1 MRSTRMAALFHFFS
15 RLHTMKKQQ
24 NVNAVRSVEIKIK
37 KTANAVPAVGDIANS
52 KLAAQ
57 FARQFYGDDL
67 EIYESFF
74 LILMNTNNRPIAWA
88 KVAQGGISEVGVD
101 IMILAK
107 FVVDSLAKNVILVHN
122 HPSGNLTPSNPD
134 KQLTKRIVDALALL
148 GAKVADHI
156 ILSASDYYSF
166 RDNGLIY

>member
-1 MRSTRMAALFHFFS
+1 
-15 RLHTMKKQQ
+15 MKKQQ
-24 NVNAVRSVEIKIK
+24 AINAVKSVEIKCK
-37 KTANAVPAVGDIANS
+37 KTANSVPCVGNITSSTD
-52 KLAAQ
+52 AAK

-74 LILMNTNNRPIAWA
+74 LILMNTHNKPIAWA
-88 KVAQGGISEVGVD
+88 KVAQGGINEVGVD

-122 HPSGNLTPSNPD
+122 HPSGNLTPSTPD
-134 KQLTKRIVDALALL
+134 KQLTKRVIDALALI
-148 GAKVADHI
+148 GAKVTDHI

>member
-1 MRSTRMAALFHFFS
+1 
-15 RLHTMKKQQ
+15 MKKQQ
-24 NVNAVRSVEIKIK
+24 YANAVRSVEIKCK
-37 KTANAVPAVGDIANS
+37 KTANAVPSVGEITSSTA
-52 KLAAQ
+52 AAQ

-74 LILMNTNNRPIAWA
+74 LILMNCHNKPIAWA
-88 KVAQGGISEVGVD
+88 KVAQGGINEVGVD

-107 FVVDSLAKNVILVHN
+107 FVVDSLAKNVVLIHN
-122 HPSGNLTPSNPD
+122 HPSGKLIPSGPD
-134 KQLTKRIVDALALL
+134 KELTKRVIAALALL

>member
-1 MRSTRMAALFHFFS
+1 
-15 RLHTMKKQQ
+15 MKKQQ
-24 NVNAVRSVEIKIK
+24 AINAVKSVEIKCK
-37 KTANAVPAVGDIANS
+37 KTANSVPCVGNITSSTD
-52 KLAAQ
+52 AAK

-74 LILMNTNNRPIAWA
+74 LILMNTHNKPTAWA
-88 KVAQGGISEVGVD
+88 KVAQGGINEVGVD

-122 HPSGNLTPSNPD
+122 HPSGNLTPSTPD
-134 KQLTKRIVDALALL
+134 KQLTKRVIDALALI
-148 GAKVADHI
+148 GAKVTDHI

>member
-1 MRSTRMAALFHFFS
+1 
-15 RLHTMKKQQ
+15 MKKQQ
-24 NVNAVRSVEIKIK
+24 YINAVHSVEIKIK
-37 KTANAVPAVGDIANS
+37 KTANAVPSVGDITNS
-52 KLAAQ
+52 KLAVQ
-57 FARQFYGDDL
+57 FARQFYGDDI

-74 LILMNTNNRPIAWA
+74 LILMNTRNKPIAWA

-107 FVVDSLAKNVILVHN
+107 FVIDSLAKNVILVHN

-134 KQLTKRIVDALALL
+134 KQLTKRVVDALALI

>member
-1 MRSTRMAALFHFFS
+1 
-15 RLHTMKKQQ
+15 MKKQQ
-24 NVNAVRSVEIKIK
+24 YANAVRSVEIKCK
-37 KTANAVPAVGDIANS
+37 KTANAVPAVGEIDS
-52 KLAAQ
+52 STTAAK

-67 EIYESFF
+67 NLYESFF
-74 LILMNTNNRPIAWA
+74 LILMNTHNKPIAWA
-88 KVAQGGISEVGVD
+88 KVAQGGINEVGVD

-122 HPSGNLTPSNPD
+122 HPSGGLTPSAPD
-134 KQLTKRIVDALALL
+134 KSLTKKVIDALALL

-156 ILSASDYYSF
+156 ILTDSDYYSF

>member
-1 MRSTRMAALFHFFS
+1 
-15 RLHTMKKQQ
+15 MKKQQ
-24 NVNAVRSVEIKIK
+24 AINAVKSVEIKCK
-37 KTANAVPAVGDIANS
+37 KTANSVPCVGNITSSTD
-52 KLAAQ
+52 AAK

-74 LILMNTNNRPIAWA
+74 LILMNTRNKPTAWA
-88 KVAQGGISEVGVD
+88 KVAQGGINEVGVD

-122 HPSGNLTPSNPD
+122 HPSGNLTPSTPD
-134 KQLTKRIVDALALL
+134 KQLTKRVIDALALI
-148 GAKVADHI
+148 GAKVTDHI

>member
-1 MRSTRMAALFHFFS
+1 
-15 RLHTMKKQQ
+15 MKKQQ
-24 NVNAVRSVEIKIK
+24 YANAVRSVEIKCK
-37 KTANAVPAVGDIANS
+37 KTANAVPAVGEIDS
-52 KLAAQ
+52 STTAAK

-67 EIYESFF
+67 NLYESFF
-74 LILMNTNNRPIAWA
+74 LILTNTHNKPIAWA
-88 KVAQGGISEVGVD
+88 KVAQGGINEVGVD

-122 HPSGNLTPSNPD
+122 HPSGGLTPSAPD
-134 KQLTKRIVDALALL
+134 KSLTKKVIDALALL

-156 ILSASDYYSF
+156 ILTDSDYYSF